1 MKKLKKIK
9 YLKNEKKLLFDQFIL
24 INTKIGDFF
33 KILNVFKQTDTVYHY
48 RGGAGRGGNIQI
60 NV

>member
-33 KILNVFKQTDTVYHY
+33 KILNVFKKRLPFLVFL
-48 RGGAGRGGNIQI
+48 N
-60 NV
+60 NLMVSKFLFK

>member
-9 YLKNEKKLLFDQFIL
+9 YLKNEKKLLFDHFIL

-33 KILNVFKQTDTVYHY
+33 KILNVFKKRLPFLVFL
-48 RGGAGRGGNIQI
+48 N
-60 NV
+60 NLMFSKFLFK

>member
-1 MKKLKKIK
+1 MKKLKKVK

-33 KILNVFKQTDTVYHY
+33 KILNVFKKRLPFLVFL
-48 RGGAGRGGNIQI
+48 N
-60 NV
+60 NLMFSKFLFK

>member
-33 KILNVFKQTDTVYHY
+33 KILNVFKKRLPFLVFL
-48 RGGAGRGGNIQI
+48 N
-60 NV
+60 NLMFSKFLFK